1 MALYC
6 AYVAAFG
13 VATIADESWISII
26 AACGAI
32 LGGTGAG
39 FLWTAQG
46 AYFAA
51 AASEYQCAFRNENG
65 EDDSDEEVETT
76 REQSEEPS
84 SQQLAGI
91 FASIYLVFEVVL
103 RALST
108 FLQRFTQVS
117 WSATFGIY
125 ATIAI
130 ISTLGMTLVE
140 NPRRTT
146 PAAEESQVSIW
157 HKSTSALQVLVND
170 PKMKYMV
177 GLNAVFGWVSAFL
190 TSYVNGQVVFRVFG
204 SDAYVGILSAWV
216 SCVAA
221 ASSLGMGKL
230 PESYRGTLL
239 RGGALCFATVGIT
252 FMVFRSGVGWLVLIA
267 VYTLHGMGRAT
278 FESTLRSTFADFFTD
293 KEGAF
298 ANIILQN
305 GLTSAIGF
313 VLTIQLQCSSPS
325 PYCVEYRDGTH
336 HDILVFEL
344 LIVVTAILAILGYNR
359 AVSLHLG
366 EQSYNLIAEPGL
378 DTGDTVVYASLGNPV
393 DDESASPNSEIRG
406 EARKQE

>member
-1 MALYC
+1 MFGSTYIVKELGPKNALVCGMALYC

-91 FASIYLVFEVVL
+91 FASIYLVLEVVL

-157 HKSTSALQVLVND
+157 HKSTSA
-170 PKMKYMV
+170 
-177 GLNAVFGWVSAFL
+177 
-190 TSYVNGQVVFRVFG
+190 
-204 SDAYVGILSAWV
+204 
-216 SCVAA
+216 C
-221 ASSLGMGKL
+221 
-230 PESYRGTLL
+230 LL
-239 RGGALCFATVGIT
+239 
-252 FMVFRSGVGWLVLIA
+252 
-267 VYTLHGMGRAT
+267 YT
-278 FESTLRSTFADFFTD
+278 
-293 KEGAF
+293 
-298 ANIILQN
+298 
-305 GLTSAIGF
+305 
-313 VLTIQLQCSSPS
+313 SPS
-325 PYCVEYRDGTH
+325 PRDQRGS
-336 HDILVFEL
+336 
-344 LIVVTAILAILGYNR
+344 R
-359 AVSLHLG
+359 MPS
-366 EQSYNLIAEPGL
+366 
-378 DTGDTVVYASLGNPV
+378 
-393 DDESASPNSEIRG
+393 SA
-406 EARKQE
+406 